1 MDRPL
6 GVIFDWD
13 GVIIDSHEQ
22 HRRAFYQLAGELGKP
37 FSDELFAKC
46 FGMRNQSI
54 LGPLLGW
61 VDPADTERMSTL
73 ADHKEQIYR
82 DILQQTGIDPLP
94 GVLELLEELGE
105 HGVPCSVGSSTP
117 RENIRTVMEITGLG
131 PFFAAVTS
139 AEDVRNG
146 KPDPEV
152 FLVAASRINRAP
164 RDCVVFED
172 AFVGLEA
179 ARRGGMKAVGVATT
193 HPVPSL
199 EPLADLVVNRLTDIS
214 LSRIRTLWRPERGEV
229 R

>member
-1 MDRPL
+1 MERPL
-6 GVIFDWD
+6 GAIFDWD
-13 GVIIDSHEQ
+13 GVIIDSHDQ
-22 HRRAFYQLAGELGKP
+22 HRRAFYQLAAELGKP

-61 VDPADTERMSTL
+61 VDPEDTARMSEL
-73 ADHKEQIYR
+73 ADHKEQLYR
-82 DILQQTGIDPLP
+82 DILKQTGITPLP

-117 RENIRTVMEITGLG
+117 YENIRTIMEITGLG

-152 FLVAASRINRAP
+152 FLVAASRINRRP
-164 RDCVVFED
+164 QDCVVFED

-179 ARRGGMKAVGVATT
+179 ARRGGMKAIGVATT
-193 HPVPSL
+193 HPIPKL
-199 EPLADLVVNRLTDIS
+199 EPLADLVVERLTEIS
-214 LSRIRTLWRPERGEV
+214 LPKIRRLWA
-229 R
+229 